1 MGYPLSTIIF
11 FLGGFMCKTAL
22 IFSGQ
27 GSQYVGM
34 GKGLAENSELLKI
47 CTIGSEI
54 LGFDL
59 FKAMTE
65 DENALSKTLV
75 AQPAVYAVSVM
86 AFEAFKN
93 RNIPFHAVA
102 GHSLGEYAA
111 MVAAEMTTVEQGFE
125 IIKHRAAAMEKA
137 AKEQPGGMA
146 AVIGLDAKSVSNICD
161 EVTQSGFFVS
171 AVNFNSP
178 SQTVIAG
185 TEEALTV
192 VTDKLKEAG
201 AKKVVR
207 LSTAAAFHTKMMQ
220 SAADAFYESIQH
232 FSFKLPVIDFYSN
245 ISGNKTTNMTNV
257 PSYLAEHMVSPV
269 LFTDELYSMRNNGI
283 TNYIE
288 LGPGKVVSG
297 LVKKTLDDV
306 SVYNIEDV
314 TGLDKL
320 SALIL

>member
-1 MGYPLSTIIF
+1 
-11 FLGGFMCKTAL
+11 
-22 IFSGQ
+22 
-27 GSQYVGM
+27 
-34 GKGLAENSELLKI
+34 
-47 CTIGSEI
+47 
-54 LGFDL
+54 
-59 FKAMTE
+59 
-65 DENALSKTLV
+65 
-75 AQPAVYAVSVM
+75 M

-111 MVAAEMTTVEQGFE
+111 MVAAEMITVEQGFE

-137 AKEQPGGMA
+137 AKEQPGGMS

-192 VTDKLKEAG
+192 VTDKLREAG

-269 LFTDELYSMRNNGI
+269 LFTDELYSMRKNGI